1 LGVFKLVK
9 LGKVDL
15 DVKMMAKYRDELSY
29 KLIIIHQEIK
39 EKQETLDFTNNF
51 LETCIVPFPNL
62 DKDKK

>member
-1 LGVFKLVK
+1 MEVLKEVK

-15 DVKMMAKYRDELSY
+15 DLKMMAKYKDELSY
-29 KLIIIHQEIK
+29 KLIIIDQEIK

-51 LETCIVPFPNL
+51 LETCVVPFPNL

>member
-1 LGVFKLVK
+1 MGVLKLVK

>member
-1 LGVFKLVK
+1 MGVLNLVK